1 MLQRLI
7 RFCIREPLIMLV
19 VTAAAVGLGL
29 MSMRSIPIDAIP
41 NIGQNQVI
49 IFTSW
54 PGRSPKDID
63 DQITY
68 PLSVAMLAVP

>member
-19 VTAAAVGLGL
+19 VTAAAVGLGW

-41 NIGQNQVI
+41 NIGENI
-49 IFTSW
+49 
-54 PGRSPKDID
+54 GRAH
-63 DQITY
+63 
-68 PLSVAMLAVP
+68 V